1 MFSKSGGVVMPL
13 ISPKIPNISFY
24 LRTTKP
30 FHNINIAHDFF
41 QLISNYGSAYRPY
54 KYGNFEPMKQIFDE
68 NRLDDIIAAWL
79 GGQMYSQDDLEREYH
94 ESQLMAKGRKPS
106 KISYFVG
113 WRNWTDTDSVLF
125 NSVSVDISKIFLE
138 RNKAEFER
146 FVRFCDDLVCLFR
159 PAHAELYDYISSI
172 ECTSTHNAFI
182 PDRLDIRCPAL
193 KWRTYFGPPYIELL
207 GREVILNAPC
217 WKTEEIGETIVLQL
231 TETVFEEIP
240 QELRQNVVDYF
251 EQSVDPQIRSNLGTG
266 FIFRPFSAAEQ
277 YSKRK
282 KLVPVFP
289 VQEMFGKNLDLEKV
303 AKMLRRY

>member
-1 MFSKSGGVVMPL
+1 MPL
-13 ISPKIPNISFY
+13 IIPKIPDISFC

-30 FHNINIAHDFF
+30 FHNKKAALDFF
-41 QLISNYGSAYRPY
+41 QLISSYGPAYRPY

-79 GGQMYSQDDLEREYH
+79 GSQMYSQDNLEREYH
-94 ESQLMAKGRKPS
+94 DSQLMAKGRKPS
-106 KISYFVG
+106 KIRYFVG
-113 WRNWTDTDSVLF
+113 WANWTDGDSF
-125 NSVSVDISKIFLE
+125 NMIAVDISKIFLE
-138 RNKAEFER
+138 KSEVELER

-159 PAHAELYDYISSI
+159 PVHAELYDYISAI

-182 PDRLDIRCPAL
+182 PDRLSLRCPAL
-193 KWRTYFGPPYIELL
+193 KWRTYFGPPYIDLF

-217 WKTEEIGETIVLQL
+217 WKTEEVGDTIVLQL

-240 QELRQNVVDYF
+240 QELRQSVVDYF

-277 YSKRK
+277 YSKTK
-282 KLVPVFP
+282 KLVPAFP

-303 AKMLRRY
+303 AKMWRR